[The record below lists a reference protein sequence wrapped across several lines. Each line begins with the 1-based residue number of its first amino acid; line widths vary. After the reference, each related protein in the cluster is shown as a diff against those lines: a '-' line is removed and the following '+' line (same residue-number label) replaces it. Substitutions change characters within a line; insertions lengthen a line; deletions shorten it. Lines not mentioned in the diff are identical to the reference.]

1 MSSIKQNLAGV
12 PQSGPFGER
21 AEVRGMGERMKSYGP
36 VALLL
41 FFILINSL
49 FTPNFF
55 QWNNLNNIIT
65 QICPTILCG
74 MGMTLVISTG
84 GIDISVG
91 SVMALAGVLTAG
103 IMPSAGLLAGVF
115 LAVAVSVLVGAL
127 AGVMVGKLKLQAMV
141 ITLGLMLGV
150 RGVAQVLS
158 GGRDIYFNKLGAV
171 GERLG
176 LWGTYKIGGVVPVQI
191 VPILLAVA
199 FVWILA
205 EKTVLGRQI
214 QAVGDN
220 IKSSSLAGIHVGRTM
235 MIVYGL
241 SAFFAAFA
249 GIFQA
254 AKVSVAAGSSLGQ
267 LAELD
272 AIAAVVIGG
281 TPMSGGRAHVLGTV
295 VGALIMQMIT
305 LTCVMNNIPD
315 QYAQVFKAVIIV
327 FAVFIQRERAR

>member
-1 MSSIKQNLAGV
+1 MNRTKQDYLQLVKTYSA
-12 PQSGPFGER
+12 
-21 AEVRGMGERMKSYGP
+21 

-41 FFILINSL
+41 FFILLNSL

-55 QWNNLNNIIT
+55 KLNNLNNIIT
-65 QICPTILCG
+65 QMCPTILCG

-91 SVMALAGVLTAG
+91 SVMAMAGVLTARL
-103 IMPSAGLLAGVF
+103 MPDTGLFAAILA
-115 LAVAVSVLVGAL
+115 AVAVSVLVGCFT
-127 AGVMVGKLKLQAMV
+127 GIMVGRLRLQAMV
-141 ITLGLMLGV
+141 ITLGLMLGI
-150 RGVAQVLS
+150 RGVAQVLC
-158 GGRDIYFNKLGAV
+158 GGRDIYFNKLGDV
-171 GERLG
+171 GKQLA
-176 LWGTYKIGGVVPVQI
+176 LWGTYKIGGTIPVQI
-191 VPILLAVA
+191 VPILVSILI
-199 FVWILA
+199 VWVMI

-220 IKSSSLAGIHVGRTM
+220 IRSSSLAGIRTAGTL

-241 SAFFAAFA
+241 SSFFAAFA

-281 TPMSGGRAHVLGTV
+281 TPMSGGKAHVLGTV

-315 QYAQVFKAVIIV
+315 QYAQVFKAAIIV
-327 FAVFIQRERAR
+327 FAVFIQREQAR

>member
-1 MSSIKQNLAGV
+1 MNKSKQDTIQLVKKYSAV
-12 PQSGPFGER
+12 T
-21 AEVRGMGERMKSYGP
+21 M
-36 VALLL
+36 LL
-41 FFILINSL
+41 FFVLLNSL

-55 QWNNLNNIIT
+55 RLGNLNNIIT

-91 SVMALAGVLTAG
+91 SVMALAGVLTAQMMTG
-103 IMPSAGLLAGVF
+103 SGLLPSI
-115 LAVAVSVLVGAL
+115 LAAVLVSILIGCFT
-127 AGVMVGKLKLQAMV
+127 GFMVGKLRLQAMV
-141 ITLGLMLGV
+141 ITLGLQLGL
-150 RGVAQVLS
+150 RGVAQVLC
-158 GGRDIYFNKLGAV
+158 GGRDIYFNKLGEV
-171 GERLG
+171 GKQLG
-176 LWGTYKIGGVVPVQI
+176 LWGTYKIGGAIPVQI
-191 VPILLAVA
+191 IPIVLSIAV
-199 FVWILA
+199 VWILV

-214 QAVGDN
+214 QAVGDSLR
-220 IKSSSLAGIHVGRTM
+220 SSTLAGIHSAAVL
-235 MIVYGL
+235 MIVYGI

-281 TPMSGGRAHVLGTV
+281 TPMSGGKARVLGTV
-295 VGALIMQMIT
+295 IGALMMQMIT

-315 QYAQVFKAVIIV
+315 QYAQVFKAAIIV
-327 FAVFIQRERAR
+327 FAVFIQREQAK